1 MRPKLDALLAMNL
14 ETHVL
19 GKDPEHAYSQLQ
31 NAGVLL
37 QQIASMCQADPRLAR
52 IAGLFGASL
61 LADRICS
68 RANASVNFT
77 DGAVG
82 SAAAQVNRSAASVSE
97 ELQLHVEELLGGRQV
112 ECCLSSGQYTIV
124 HATPAAANP

>member
-1 MRPKLDALLAMNL
+1 M
-14 ETHVL
+14 
-19 GKDPEHAYSQLQ
+19 GQLQ
-31 NAGVLL
+31 NAGVVL

-68 RANASVNFT
+68 TANASVNFA

-82 SAAAQVNRSAASVSE
+82 SAAAQVNRSAAAVTE
-97 ELQLHVEELLGGRQV
+97 ELWSMWTSFWEDVKSSAASPVASTKSYMLHLQLRTLWR
-112 ECCLSSGQYTIV
+112 
-124 HATPAAANP
+124 N